1 MKLCKKAAIGLKLLP
16 GCPTH
21 GLSWFEN
28 TYFPVSDMEEYEN
41 KANQKLMF
49 EVL

>member
-1 MKLCKKAAIGLKLLP
+1 MQDKAAIHLKLLP
-16 GCPTH
+16 GSATH

-28 TYFPVSDMEEYEN
+28 TYFSVSDMEEYEN
-41 KANQKLMF
+41 KTKQKLMF